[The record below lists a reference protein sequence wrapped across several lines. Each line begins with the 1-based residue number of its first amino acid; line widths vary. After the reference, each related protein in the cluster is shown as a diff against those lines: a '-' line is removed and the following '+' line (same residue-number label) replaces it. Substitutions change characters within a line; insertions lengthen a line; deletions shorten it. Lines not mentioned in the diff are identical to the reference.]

1 MRPDAPPAATP
12 VESTPTSPTPEAPK
26 ERPRLN
32 LAKRTVSTA
41 DPEAGATASATDAK
55 ASPFGAARP
64 IDTAAREKEVEEKRE
79 VAIREK
85 KEADDKAREEK
96 AKTDAAS
103 RNSRAD
109 RADRGQAEQDSD
121 KVTSPTSDARKDVRR
136 PSRPVNGTRGP
147 SKENGEVAQQQARP
161 SFKLLRHDPEDGEEV
176 SGAQDASANG
186 NIVDDKATKPQ
197 EPVVPAGGA
206 PEAET
211 TAEALE
217 DDGWSTVPAGGK
229 VKNKGRAGGR
239 ALAS

>member
-1 MRPDAPPAATP
+1 

-32 LAKRTVSTA
+32 LAKRTVSTV
-41 DPEAGATASATDAK
+41 DPDATASATDSK

-64 IDTAAREKEVEEKRE
+64 IDTATREREVEEKRE
-79 VAIREK
+79 VAVREK

-96 AKTDAAS
+96 AKADAAN
-103 RNSRAD
+103 RTTRAD
-109 RADRGQAEQDSD
+109 RADRGQAEQDAD
-121 KVTSPTSDARKDVRR
+121 KVTSPTSDARKDNRR
-136 PSRPVNGTRGP
+136 PSRPVNGGRGQ
-147 SKENGEVAQQQARP
+147 SKENGDVPQQARP
-161 SFKLLRHDPEDGEEV
+161 SFKLLRHDPEDGEETTAEA
-176 SGAQDASANG
+176 GATDGVDASANG
-186 NIVDDKATKPQ
+186 NIVHDKATKPQ

-206 PEAET
+206 PDAET